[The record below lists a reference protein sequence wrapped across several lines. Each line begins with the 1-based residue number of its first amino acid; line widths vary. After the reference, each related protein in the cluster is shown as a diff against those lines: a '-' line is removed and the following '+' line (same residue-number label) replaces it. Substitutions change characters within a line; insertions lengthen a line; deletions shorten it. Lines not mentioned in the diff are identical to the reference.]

1 MIIGSAATGADW
13 FLNGLS
19 NLQRQ
24 ETKTER
30 EISSG
35 YRVQDASDSPSQT
48 PELIN
53 LGSSLASFQTYQ
65 TNLGR
70 VQTEVTGADN
80 ALSSG
85 ITLIESARTL
95 AVSGA
100 NSTETAADRQ
110 NLAVQVQSIQQQI
123 VALANTSVEGRYIFG
138 GDQDQSPPYQL
149 NLASAKGVDN
159 LTSQSATRAIVSPS
173 GGTVY
178 QPLTAAQIFDH
189 SDASGAPAA
198 DNAFAALQ
206 KLQTALAANDS
217 AGISDAL
224 TSLES
229 VSSWLNQQQAS
240 YGVAAQRLT
249 QEQTSAT
256 DFITNLK
263 TRISG
268 IRDTD
273 IAQAATDLAQET
285 TSQSAAVAAQA
296 EIPKKSLF
304 DYLG

>member
-1 MIIGSAATGADW
+1 MVSEWTLQSATAGDENRARNL
-13 FLNGLS
+13 FRLS
-19 NLQRQ
+19 
-24 ETKTER
+24 
-30 EISSG
+30 S
-35 YRVQDASDSPSQT
+35 QDASDSPSQT

-100 NSTETAADRQ
+100 NSTQTAADRQ
-110 NLAVQVQSIQQQI
+110 NLAVGAKYSAADCRSCQHFRRGAIY
-123 VALANTSVEGRYIFG
+123 LG

-178 QPLTAAQIFDH
+178 QSLTAAQIFDH

-198 DNAFAALQ
+198 DNAFAALR
-206 KLQTALAANDS
+206 NC
-217 AGISDAL
+217 
-224 TSLES
+224 
-229 VSSWLNQQQAS
+229 
-240 YGVAAQRLT
+240 RLPGG
-249 QEQTSAT
+249 E
-256 DFITNLK
+256 
-263 TRISG
+263 
-268 IRDTD
+268 
-273 IAQAATDLAQET
+273 
-285 TSQSAAVAAQA
+285 
-296 EIPKKSLF
+296 
-304 DYLG
+304 